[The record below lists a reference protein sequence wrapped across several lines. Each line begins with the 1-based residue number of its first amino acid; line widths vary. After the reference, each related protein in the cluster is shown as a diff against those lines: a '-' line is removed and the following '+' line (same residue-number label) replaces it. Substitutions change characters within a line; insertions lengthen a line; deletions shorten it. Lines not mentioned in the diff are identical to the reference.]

1 MRCDAMRGGRGREP
15 SRATS
20 GRSRCEADRS
30 LERKEKK
37 GFTCA
42 TTGAHPSESHWC
54 SWAGPWQTWAGPKV
68 EGVRTFQRLLRHQIP
83 ESRLQSIPRPPYKSR
98 PRRRRPPLIESSGSG
113 SLANPRAVSGQASHG
128 GVAASPRRAPA
139 RPRVSSRDRTLLP
152 LISSLP

>member
-1 MRCDAMRGGRGREP
+1 MRCDARRKRTRAEP
-15 SRATS
+15 LVVAPAVKRIVHW
-20 GRSRCEADRS
+20 
-30 LERKEKK
+30 KEKKKK

-98 PRRRRPPLIESSGSG
+98 PRRRRPPLAGLPRWRGELAPTEGGGEPAPMEGAGES
-113 SLANPRAVSGQASHG
+113 R
-128 GVAASPRRAPA
+128 
-139 RPRVSSRDRTLLP
+139 
-152 LISSLP
+152 